1 MPQFVITAPNGKKY
15 KVTGPNKEG
24 ALQALKQQLGDG
36 GAMADPSGQ
45 SAELSGML
53 PSAST
58 DTTAAQAQREYDALP
73 GWAKP
78 LQMADDLAVQ
88 FGSGAT
94 MGLAEK
100 GIANLKAAVKG
111 TTYEQERGQLDKMIE
126 KSRARS
132 GIPGMAANIAGA
144 IVTPAKLAKMGVTA
158 TRIPKI
164 GGGLGLAADGAV
176 IGGLTAYGNDQD
188 IATGAAIGGA
198 AGAAGQALVSGASKL
213 ITPFKASP
221 GRTQAARALQ
231 QEGIETTA
239 GQATGNRG
247 LLYRESEMG
256 GVAAQDFAERQG
268 EQLTGAA
275 LKRAGINDAV
285 RATPEVID
293 QAFTRIGN
301 EFDNLASQTTI
312 LPDESLLRDI
322 TEAAVDYAGKVGPGM
337 RVGMIERTANDVI
350 GLLQQ
355 GQMAGPVFKTLRSAL
370 SKFSRETTQP
380 EAKEAAMNFI
390 SALDDAVERS
400 NPAIAPAW
408 REVRNQYRNM
418 LVLEQAATA
427 AGSTAREGILSPAAL
442 RSATVNKQGRRNF
455 ARGKGD
461 FSDLARNAELVMTK
475 MPDSGTASRMSAR
488 GVPNALMAMVGAG
501 AGGYQGGDWQS
512 AALGAMGGMAI
523 PYALGKAAMSGPG
536 QAYLRNQLLGGVTPE
551 MEQAAARAISSGAI
565 PSLLGY
571 Q

>member
-1 MPQFVITAPNGKKY
+1 MPDFIITAPNGKKY

-24 ALQALKQQLGDG
+24 ALQALKRQLGDG
-36 GAMADPSGQ
+36 GPPPDASGR
-45 SAELSGML
+45 SDELSAML

-58 DTTAAQAQREYDALP
+58 DTTAGQAQREYDALP

-111 TTYEQERGQLDKMIE
+111 TTYEQERGQIDKMIE

-144 IVTPAKLAKMGVTA
+144 IVTPAKLAKIGVTA
-158 TRIPKI
+158 TRIPKV
-164 GGGLGLAADGAV
+164 GAGLGLAADGAV

-188 IATGAAIGGA
+188 IGTGAAIGGA

-213 ITPFKASP
+213 ITPFKAP
-221 GRTQAARALQ
+221 PARTQAAKALKR
-231 QEGIETTA
+231 EGIDVSA
-239 GQATGNRG
+239 GQAVGNKG

-256 GVAAQDFAERQG
+256 GNAMQDFAERQG

-275 LKRAGINDAV
+275 LKRAGIDAN
-285 RATPEVID
+285 RATPEVLD

-301 EFDNLASQTTI
+301 QFDNLASQTTI

-322 TEAAVDYAGKVGPGM
+322 TETAVDYAGKVGPGM

-380 EAKEAAMNFI
+380 EAKEAALNFI
-390 SALDDAVERS
+390 NALDDAVERS

-442 RSATVNKQGRRNF
+442 RAATVSKQGRRNF

-475 MPDSGTASRMSAR
+475 VPDSGTSSRLGAR
-488 GVPNALMAMVGAG
+488 LLPQMVGIGAG
-501 AGGYQGGDWQS
+501 GAFGGYQGGDINS
-512 AALGAMGGMAI
+512 AVMGAMAGAAA
-523 PYALGKAAMSGPG
+523 PYAMGKMTMSGPG

-551 MEQAAARAISSGAI
+551 MERAAARAISSGAM
-565 PSLLGY
+565 PQLLGY